1 MQTSGN
7 AGTKGNVSRVARVS
21 HDNCLAA
28 DRSHDMFWL
37 RRSMYEAVIAA
48 CKTLDEFGLPRAIG
62 RFDADRLIFANR
74 SFLDA
79 IGLEKDEAAGLAL
92 SAMVKIHLDSREAAK
107 VGRLVPITVRSP
119 LKQIMISGHAT
130 FGEDGLVFLMLVLPS
145 EPSAEL
151 EAAMAVKR
159 EQERQRIASYIH
171 EYIAPEL
178 MSVVFSIESIRL
190 QLEDL
195 HLPAAAKFKELGD
208 RLTKLIDPAFRAS

>member
-1 MQTSGN
+1 
-7 AGTKGNVSRVARVS
+7 
-21 HDNCLAA
+21 
-28 DRSHDMFWL
+28 MFWVCP
-37 RRSMYEAVIAA
+37 SMYEAVISA
-48 CKTLDEFGLPRAIG
+48 CKTLDEFGLPRAVG

-92 SAMVKIHLDSREAAK
+92 SAMVKIHLDSPEAAK

-159 EQERQRIASYIH
+159 EQERQQIASYIH
-171 EYIAPEL
+171 EHIAPEL
-178 MSVVFSIESIRL
+178 MSVVFTIESIRL
-190 QLEDL
+190 ELEDKN
-195 HLPAAAKFKELGD
+195 PPVAAKFKELGN
-208 RLTKLIDPAFRAS
+208 RLTKLIESVYRES